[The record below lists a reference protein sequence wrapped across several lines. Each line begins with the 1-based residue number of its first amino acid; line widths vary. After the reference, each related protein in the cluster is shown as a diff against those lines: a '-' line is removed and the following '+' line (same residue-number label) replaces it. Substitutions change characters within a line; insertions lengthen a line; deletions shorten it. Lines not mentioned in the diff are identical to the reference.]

1 MFPETFKSRMSKM
14 ISVKNLI
21 QQIIKNNQE
30 SDIIL
35 VKLVRLK
42 LGSFSS
48 QKVINFLLL
57 SFLFRLQAKLLLNTP
72 FYFFMKTDS
81 VK

>member
-48 QKVINFLLL
+48 QKVKNFYYY
-57 SFLFRLQAKLLLNTP
+57 LFCSDYKQN
-72 FYFFMKTDS
+72 YC
-81 VK
+81 